1 MTEGCIDVESIDQ
14 TPDRLDGIAG
24 LACSAHSAALLGCG
38 LLVAIGAFGVLLT
51 GYNQSIQAPSQRDDH
66 RREINML
73 PWHPVQGQR
82 LYVPAYSH
90 VYHQKG
96 DPYFLT
102 VTLNIRNTDV
112 KNEIVVTSVRYFD
125 TSGKELKSLL
135 QSPLRLS
142 PLAATEFVIARDDKA
157 GGSGAS
163 FLVEWSAG
171 TKVTPPLVETV
182 NIDTTL
188 AQGLSFISP
197 AFVLD
202 ETEPFDS
209 VP

>member
-1 MTEGCIDVESIDQ
+1 
-14 TPDRLDGIAG
+14 
-24 LACSAHSAALLGCG
+24 
-38 LLVAIGAFGVLLT
+38 
-51 GYNQSIQAPSQRDDH
+51 
-66 RREINML
+66 ML